1 MTWTREFWTFQ
12 LLNGAALG
20 ALLFLVASGFTL
32 IMGLM
37 RVINLAHGTFFLFGS
52 YIAIE
57 AGFRFH
63 NFWASV
69 VIAGLTVA
77 VGGMILHRVFLYRL
91 HNQEL
96 PQVLMTIGFSLIL
109 ADLAIVIWSGSPQ
122 LVTPPDYLLDSIDIG
137 GVFFP
142 LYRLFLIGL
151 AAAIGI
157 LLWLFESRT
166 RLGAIVRAGVD
177 DEEMVRGLG
186 ININFVFLAMFGLG
200 SLLAGVAGAVGGPFL
215 GAYPGLDHEVL
226 LYALVV
232 VIVGGLGSLEGAM
245 IGSLVVGLLD
255 AFGRWLMPEFSYFVL
270 FGPMAILLLVR
281 PTGILGREH

>member
-1 MTWTREFWTFQ
+1 MSWTREFWTFQ

-37 RVINLAHGTFFLFGS
+37 RVINLAHGTFFLFGT

-57 AGFRFH
+57 AGFKFH

-69 VIAGLTVA
+69 AISGATVA
-77 VGGMILHRVFLYRL
+77 VGGMILHRLFLYRL

-109 ADLAIVIWSGSPQ
+109 ADLAIVIWAGSPQ
-122 LVTPPDYLLDSIDIG
+122 LVTPPEYLLDSVDIG

-142 LYRLFLIGL
+142 LYRLFLIGFAL
-151 AAAIGI
+151 AIGI

-186 ININFVFLAMFGLG
+186 ININLVFLAMFGLG
-200 SLLAGVAGAVGGPFL
+200 SLLAGTAGAVGGPFL

-232 VIVGGLGSLEGAM
+232 VVVGGVGTLRGAA
-245 IGSLVVGLLD
+245 IGALLVGVVWNVANASWPD
-255 AFGRWLMPEFSYFVL
+255 FAYFTL
-270 FGPMAILLLVR
+270 FGPLALFIAFR
-281 PTGILGREH
+281 PQGLFGRA

>member
-1 MTWTREFWTFQ
+1 VTWTREFWTFQ

-232 VIVGGLGSLEGAM
+232 VIVGGVGTLRGAAV
-245 IGSLVVGLLD
+245 GALLVGVVWNVANASWPD
-255 AFGRWLMPEFSYFVL
+255 FAYFTL
-270 FGPMAILLLVR
+270 FGPLALFIAFR
-281 PTGILGREH
+281 PQGLFGRRA

>member
-1 MTWTREFWTFQ
+1 VNWSREFWIFQ

-37 RVINLAHGTFFLFGS
+37 RVINLAHGTFFLFGT
-52 YIAIE
+52 YLAIE
-57 AGFRFH
+57 AGFKFE
-63 NFWASV
+63 NFWISV
-69 VIAGLTVA
+69 AIAGASVA
-77 VGGMILHRVFLYRL
+77 VGGMVLHRVFLYRL

-109 ADLAIVIWSGSPQ
+109 ADLAIVLWSGQPQ
-122 LVTPPDYLLDSIDIG
+122 LVTPPEYLLDSVDIG

-142 LYRLFLIGL
+142 VYRLFVIGL
-151 AAAIGI
+151 AIAIGI

-186 ININFVFLAMFGLG
+186 ININLVFLAMFGLG
-200 SLLAGVAGAVGGPFL
+200 SLLAGVAGAVSGPYL
-215 GAYPGLDHEVL
+215 GAYPGLDNEVL

-232 VIVGGLGSLEGAM
+232 VIVGGVGTLRGAAV
-245 IGSLVVGLLD
+245 GALLVGVVWNVANAQWPD
-255 AFGRWLMPEFSYFVL
+255 FAYFTL
-270 FGPMAILLLVR
+270 FGPLALFIAFR
-281 PTGILGREH
+281 PQGLFGRTS